1 MRKLH
6 YIFILTC
13 LFLSFKGRAQEEMT
27 LITQDTVKAVIDPNR
42 PARAAFYSALVPGL
56 GQAYN
61 KKYWKVP
68 IVYIGLGVGIYSY
81 AWNQKKY
88 QGFRDEYKRRLDG
101 TSDPNHPIYGGL
113 DNDRLIRGQKF
124 HQRNRDLSALIT
136 AGIYILN
143 IVDANI
149 DAHLMQFNVNDNLS
163 LKPDMNQNQIDY
175 QFNYGMTL
183 TYSF

>member
-1 MRKLH
+1 MKKLQ

-13 LFLSFKGRAQEEMT
+13 LFLTFEGKAQEEIS
-27 LITQDTVKAVIDPNR
+27 LIPKDTVKVVIDPNR

-56 GQAYN
+56 GQVYN

-68 IVYIGLGVGIYSY
+68 IIYGGLWISIGSY
-81 AWNQKKY
+81 LDQNNKY
-88 QGFRDEYKRRLDG
+88 QQFRDEYKRRLDG
-101 TSDPNHPIYGGL
+101 TSDPNHPLFGRL
-113 DNDRLIRGQKF
+113 DDDRLIRSQKF
-124 HQRNRDLSALIT
+124 HQKNRDLSALIT
-136 AGIYILN
+136 GFIYILN

-163 LKPDMNQNQIDY
+163 IKPDMNQNQIDY

-183 TYSF
+183 TYRF

>member
-1 MRKLH
+1 MRKLQ

-13 LFLSFKGRAQEEMT
+13 LFLSFEGRAQEEIS
-27 LITQDTVKAVIDPNR
+27 LVPKDTVKAVIDPNR

-81 AWNQKKY
+81 TWNQKKY

-136 AGIYILN
+136 GAIYILN

-163 LKPDMNQNQIDY
+163 IKPDMNQNQIDY

-183 TYSF
+183 TYRF